1 MYLSSGFLLFS
12 IRADSLSHRK
22 FRHNLGISFL
32 LTSFGTRHCF
42 HIKFQ
47 SLLPAVPYFLIV
59 IADDFHGIQFSA
71 GVLSI
76 DNPKAASVV
85 PMHMDCT
92 CVIHL
97 CNSSLAQL
105 MEAYFYRLKIKT
117 TPKTVHLAKY
127 VRELL

>member
-97 CNSSLAQL
+97 CNSSLRATWN
-105 MEAYFYRLKIKT
+105 ISVWV
-117 TPKTVHLAKY
+117 VHGNKFHS
-127 VRELL
+127 